1 MQERILKILKRA
13 GKDGVLQEEFTG
25 IYGISKSTV
34 STVLSRLE
42 KEGIIFRKKVAGKSY
57 RVWYVNHSPYTPHGI
72 IRVGILKAIEYPAI
86 FLAANDLKS
95 PRIIIKIYKNA
106 FELTKDLAE
115 GYLEVG
121 CSPLITQSMFAL
133 VYRSIKIRAGCGF
146 GGGGVVKRVENPRI
160 FGSTELSTMEYML
173 RKYIGARDDAQI
185 RYFNSPESM
194 LRAFEKGEIEALAIW
209 EPYLTV
215 LSERYQTAR
224 FDSIFGKYPCCTLAI
239 NNRVENSKLIE
250 IFLNSYISAVEHIPT
265 RRNEAIFLESRAL
278 RIKKRDVERSFDG
291 YHYHWKLE
299 IEEAKRVLEDFG
311 IKLTEESSRRIF
323 NLL

>member
-13 GKDGVLQEEFTG
+13 GRSGLLQEELTRA
-25 IYGISKSTV
+25 YGISKSTV
-34 STVLSRLE
+34 STVLSKLE
-42 KEGIIFRKKVAGKSY
+42 KEGEILRKKVAGKSY
-57 RVWYVNHSPYTPHGI
+57 RVWYVNYSPYPPSGI
-72 IRVGILKAIEYPAI
+72 VRVGILKAIEYPAI

-95 PRIIIKIYKNA
+95 PRVIIKIYRNA

-115 GYLEVG
+115 GYIEVG

-146 GGGGVVKRVENPRI
+146 GGGGIVKRVEEPNV

-173 RKYIGARDDAQI
+173 RKYVGSRENVQI

-209 EPYLTV
+209 EPYLTL
-215 LSERYQTAR
+215 LSEKYDTLR
-224 FDSIFGKYPCCTLAI
+224 FDSLFGKYPCCTLAT
-239 NNRVENSKLIE
+239 NNRVENSVLIE
-250 IFLNSYISAVEHIPT
+250 KFLDSYIHSIEQLPA
-265 RRNEAIFLESRAL
+265 RKDEAISLESKAL
-278 RIKKRDVERSFDG
+278 RIRKIDVERAFEG
-291 YHYHWKLE
+291 YRYHWKLE
-299 IEEAKRVLEDFG
+299 IEDAKRVLEDFG
-311 IKLTEESSRRIF
+311 IRLTEESSKRIF